1 MTSREISTSQV
12 FFTLVLAAVFWYLI
26 FSAQLFN
33 FWLSMAV
40 AASVL
45 AGLAVFLQGPPV
57 AKKIFM
63 LIPCCWVWR
72 QLSFFTCYSGWVIPF
87 PSGCSPLPRGKSIL
101 FIKFVQRDGP
111 CS

>member
-45 AGLAVFLQGPPV
+45 AGLAVLCKAPGQKRFFSVNPV
-57 AKKIFM
+57 AAWAAVILCFVILKA
-63 LIPCCWVWR
+63 
-72 QLSFFTCYSGWVIPF
+72 IPF
-87 PSGCSPLPRGKSIL
+87 PVVVLFAQGKSIL
-101 FIKFVQRDGP
+101 FISPAEGRP